1 MTRSI
6 TFIVND
12 DFVFNDTWNT
22 LDPDVVGRAIK
33 HGFDAISIS
42 SHNVD
47 RDMLHDQLLFDKKL
61 ANIVCA
67 HSEEIKLLQEQHSE
81 SMRNLRMKL
90 KQEEENDTHM
100 LRTKLA
106 ESQLEITSLRT
117 QLTEINKNHST
128 ELISHINSLSAQMNS
143 STRMAIDALA
153 DKYLKV
159 DSLTKSKGD
168 DIKKLANVIES
179 KVERALD
186 EFTETLEPF
195 RRFHARDISN
205 TERGNLGEQWIAELI
220 STQYPHAIIN
230 DTSRMGSSCDL
241 HVTINENVF
250 CVEVKNAGVV
260 PINQVNTFINTV
272 KGLRN
277 KVHAGIMVS
286 IRCPIQGKG
295 AIRIEIIDNIPMAF
309 VQIVNDEAL
318 YPVIEILGAYIKLS
332 NELREVRE
340 SKDKNQEELIHDVR
354 VLLDNHL
361 GILVSMINNCNAN
374 KTLLR
379 DIQMRVLEEEQS
391 IQTMIRSIKI
401 MIGKHSIIKPNTD
414 VNEILINS
422 VNTSRFTAE
431 DIQRCMGYKG
441 NKLDMKTANAL
452 LGQTTNT
459 YIKNKGGLAEL
470 QSAIK
475 AARKL
480 KNDNVSLE
488 DPESDKESDIEEN
501 TMFTDKELNKLM
513 AVGGRLTYDI
523 VKKKLKCDKAYIVAR
538 GGIKALNALLSK
550 KKKKTKQL
558 VDNLLDDSSDNED
571 IASEDENIA

>member
-1 MTRSI
+1 
-6 TFIVND
+6 
-12 DFVFNDTWNT
+12 
-22 LDPDVVGRAIK
+22 
-33 HGFDAISIS
+33 
-42 SHNVD
+42 
-47 RDMLHDQLLFDKKL
+47 
-61 ANIVCA
+61 
-67 HSEEIKLLQEQHSE
+67 
-81 SMRNLRMKL
+81 
-90 KQEEENDTHM
+90 
-100 LRTKLA
+100 
-106 ESQLEITSLRT
+106 
-117 QLTEINKNHST
+117 
-128 ELISHINSLSAQMNS
+128 
-143 STRMAIDALA
+143 
-153 DKYLKV
+153 
-159 DSLTKSKGD
+159 
-168 DIKKLANVIES
+168 
-179 KVERALD
+179 
-186 EFTETLEPF
+186 
-195 RRFHARDISN
+195 
-205 TERGNLGEQWIAELI
+205 
-220 STQYPHAIIN
+220 
-230 DTSRMGSSCDL
+230 
-241 HVTINENVF
+241 
-250 CVEVKNAGVV
+250 
-260 PINQVNTFINTV
+260 
-272 KGLRN
+272 
-277 KVHAGIMVS
+277 MVS